1 MLLEYAKAIW
11 DIRSRVDPAAKLHL
25 YIKTSVI
32 KYVYIT
38 QFLKARFPMNSFLA
52 LGNDGKV
59 QWLKASLAT
68 FMTPHRH
75 PRARG
80 TSEPGIYLLSVD

>member
-1 MLLEYAKAIW
+1 
-11 DIRSRVDPAAKLHL
+11 
-25 YIKTSVI
+25 
-32 KYVYIT
+32 
-38 QFLKARFPMNSFLA
+38 MNSFLA

-59 QWLKASLAT
+59 QWFKVSLAT
-68 FMTPHRH
+68 FITPHRH

>member
-1 MLLEYAKAIW
+1 
-11 DIRSRVDPAAKLHL
+11 
-25 YIKTSVI
+25 
-32 KYVYIT
+32 
-38 QFLKARFPMNSFLA
+38 MNSFLV

-68 FMTPHRH
+68 FITPRRH

-80 TSEPGIYLLSVD
+80 TSEPEISFLNDIADDIFSNCLATTAIYQAIIKNY